1 MIEMPLSSN
10 SPESPWKAT
19 AEERV
24 DTPVLESD
32 HSVDAAI
39 VGVYMKLRDRLEFK
53 SPGNS

>member
-1 MIEMPLSSN
+1 MIDMPVSN
-10 SPESPWKAT
+10 DNPESPWKAT

-24 DTPVLESD
+24 DTPILESD
-32 HSVDAAI
+32 HSVDVAK